1 MLDSFVGFITDPV
14 VVMILLPII
23 SLSLVSSLFSP
34 GIGIGGI
41 VGSILLLVFFI
52 GHSLAGFAN
61 FWTIIL
67 FVIGVSFV
75 FLELLVPGMVVGFI
89 GLIAIVGS
97 ILYSG
102 ADFIW
107 TAYAIVVAI
116 LAAIIGMVVLVK
128 IFGKKMSVLSR
139 MVLSD
144 ATDTESGYVSNVNR
158 TELLEKEATTVTALR
173 PSGVAMLEGERLD
186 VVSEGSFIDADKV
199 VVIIKVE
206 GSRIVVRE
214 KK

>member
-1 MLDSFVGFITDPV
+1 MLDTLVGLITNPV
-14 VVMILLPII
+14 VVFILLPII
-23 SLSLVSSLFSP
+23 SISLMSSLFSP
-34 GIGIGGI
+34 GIGFGGI
-41 VGSILLLVFFI
+41 FGSILLLVFFV
-52 GHSLAGFAN
+52 GHLLAGFAN
-61 FWTIIL
+61 FWTVIL
-67 FVIGVSFV
+67 FIVGVSFV
-75 FLELLVPGMVVGFI
+75 ALELIIPGMVVGFI

-97 ILYSG
+97 VLYSG
-102 ADFIW
+102 ANFIW
-107 TAYAIVVAI
+107 TAYAIVAAI